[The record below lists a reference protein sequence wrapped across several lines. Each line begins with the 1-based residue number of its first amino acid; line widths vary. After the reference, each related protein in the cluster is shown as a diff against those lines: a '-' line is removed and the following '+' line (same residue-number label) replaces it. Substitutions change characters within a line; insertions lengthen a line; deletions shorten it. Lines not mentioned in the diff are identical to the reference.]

1 MKRMLSLALILL
13 LTLTLTSCGTL
24 FVKGGSEYRQG
35 MSAFE
40 QKAYVQ
46 ALDSFLRAWTMNPD
60 FTEAKAMIPVAFN
73 DGDSSYRLGVAH
85 IGPAG
90 DPEALDRY
98 AQAYTNLNDLHRLAR
113 ESGFPGLNTVDYS
126 KDAAEANQKA
136 ARLWFDL
143 ARNLHVGGDR
153 LDIRAAV
160 KMYERAKARDP
171 QDPEIARFLNQAI
184 EEATVTLMVL
194 GLGRPSFHQT
204 VYSDIKE
211 GLKADRFVKVIEAG
225 NLSNREGFFGP
236 TDLAVDYA
244 RHNDV
249 DYVLEVYGT
258 TQVRPI
264 NTEQQVYLPSS
275 SPRFSGVKKT
285 IGYSEQEQYSYR
297 LFDVASLRVIKEDSH
312 ALSKGPYTY
321 TVSYVPAEG
330 VRTLHLQGEPKENLR
345 YVTSSLDLHST
356 NAVVNT
362 LRKDYYNIPVPM
374 EVTNPKDLTQWLAY
388 YRNTYTDFAT
398 FANEHSNQELFYAI
412 EVAHIRGTE
421 DYVILGNSVFE
432 AKEESARNSAI
443 FNAQVRR
450 ALDMVKEES
459 EKTKEPT
466 YRYGVDIA
474 KAIGTLL

>member
-1 MKRMLSLALILL
+1 MKRTLSLVLVILVS
-13 LTLTLTSCGTL
+13 LTLTSCGTL

-73 DGDSSYRLGVAH
+73 DGDAQYKQAALAAPGD
-85 IGPAG
+85 
-90 DPEALDRY
+90 DPEVLDRI
-98 AQAYTNLNDLHRLAR
+98 AQAYTDLEALHRLAR
-113 ESGFPGLNTVDYS
+113 ESGYPTLAASNYS
-126 KDAAEANQKA
+126 EEAKQANQKA
-136 ARLWFDL
+136 AQRWFNL
-143 ARNLHVGGDR
+143 ARIQQQGGDK

-160 KMYERAKARDP
+160 MMYERAKARDP
-171 QDPEIARFLNQAI
+171 QNPEIIASLQKAVD
-184 EEATVTLMVL
+184 EATVTLMVL
-194 GLGRPSFHQT
+194 GIGSPSFRQT
-204 VYSDIKE
+204 MYSDIRE

-312 ALSKGPYTY
+312 SLSKGPYTY

-374 EVTNPKDLTQWLAY
+374 EVANPKDLTQWLAY

-474 KAIGTLL
+474 KAIGSLL

>member
-1 MKRMLSLALILL
+1 MKRTLSLVLVILVS
-13 LTLTLTSCGTL
+13 LTLTSCGTL

-73 DGDSSYRLGVAH
+73 DGDAQYKQAALAAPGD
-85 IGPAG
+85 
-90 DPEALDRY
+90 DPEVLDRI
-98 AQAYTNLNDLHRLAR
+98 AQAYTDLEALHRLAR
-113 ESGFPGLNTVDYS
+113 ESGYPTLAASNYS
-126 KDAAEANQKA
+126 EEAKQANQKA
-136 ARLWFDL
+136 AQRWFNL
-143 ARNLHVGGDR
+143 ARNQQQGGDK

-160 KMYERAKARDP
+160 MMYERAKARDP
-171 QDPEIARFLNQAI
+171 QNPEIIASLQKAVD
-184 EEATVTLMVL
+184 EATVTLMVL
-194 GLGRPSFHQT
+194 GIGSPSFRQT
-204 VYSDIKE
+204 MYSDIRE

-374 EVTNPKDLTQWLAY
+374 EVANPKDLTQWLAY

-412 EVAHIRGTE
+412 EVAHIRGTD

-474 KAIGTLL
+474 KAIGSLL

>member
-1 MKRMLSLALILL
+1 MKRTLSLVLVILVS
-13 LTLTLTSCGTL
+13 LTLTSCGTL

-46 ALDSFLRAWTMNPD
+46 ALDSLLRAWTMNPD

-73 DGDSSYRLGVAH
+73 DGDAQYKQAALAAPGD
-85 IGPAG
+85 
-90 DPEALDRY
+90 DPEVLDRI
-98 AQAYTNLNDLHRLAR
+98 AQAYTDLEALHRLAR
-113 ESGFPGLNTVDYS
+113 ESGYPTLAASNYS
-126 KDAAEANQKA
+126 EEAKQANQKA
-136 ARLWFDL
+136 AQRWFNL
-143 ARNLHVGGDR
+143 ARNQQQGGDK

-160 KMYERAKARDP
+160 MMYERAKARDP
-171 QDPEIARFLNQAI
+171 QNPEIIASLQKAVD
-184 EEATVTLMVL
+184 EATVTLMVL
-194 GLGRPSFHQT
+194 GIGSPSFRQT
-204 VYSDIKE
+204 MYSDIRE

-225 NLSNREGFFGP
+225 NFTNREGFFGP

-374 EVTNPKDLTQWLAY
+374 EVANPKDLTQWLAY

-474 KAIGTLL
+474 KAIGSLL

>member
-1 MKRMLSLALILL
+1 MKRTLSLVLVILVS
-13 LTLTLTSCGTL
+13 LTLTSCGTL

-35 MSAFE
+35 MFAFE

-73 DGDSSYRLGVAH
+73 DGDAQYKQAALAAPGD
-85 IGPAG
+85 
-90 DPEALDRY
+90 DPEVLDRI
-98 AQAYTNLNDLHRLAR
+98 AQAYTDLEALHRLAR
-113 ESGFPGLNTVDYS
+113 ESGYPTLAASNYS
-126 KDAAEANQKA
+126 EEAKQANQKA
-136 ARLWFDL
+136 AQRWFNL
-143 ARNLHVGGDR
+143 ARNQQQGGDK

-160 KMYERAKARDP
+160 MMYERAKARDP
-171 QDPEIARFLNQAI
+171 QNPEIIASLQKAVDEAI
-184 EEATVTLMVL
+184 VTLMVL
-194 GLGRPSFHQT
+194 GIGSPSFKQT
-204 VYSDIKE
+204 MYSDIRE
-211 GLKADRFVKVIEAG
+211 GLKTDRFVKVIEAG

-312 ALSKGPYTY
+312 SLSKGPYTY

-374 EVTNPKDLTQWLAY
+374 EVANPKDLTQWLAY

-474 KAIGTLL
+474 KAIDSLL

>member
-1 MKRMLSLALILL
+1 MKRTLSLVLVILVS
-13 LTLTLTSCGTL
+13 LTLTSCGTL

-73 DGDSSYRLGVAH
+73 DGDAQYKQAALAAPGD
-85 IGPAG
+85 
-90 DPEALDRY
+90 DPEVLDRI
-98 AQAYTNLNDLHRLAR
+98 AQAYTDLEALHRLAR
-113 ESGFPGLNTVDYS
+113 ESGYPTLAASNYS
-126 KDAAEANQKA
+126 EEAKQANQKA
-136 ARLWFDL
+136 AQRWFNL
-143 ARNLHVGGDR
+143 ARNQQQGGDK

-160 KMYERAKARDP
+160 MMYERAKAGDP
-171 QDPEIARFLNQAI
+171 QNPEIIASLQKAVD
-184 EEATVTLMVL
+184 EATVTLMVL
-194 GLGRPSFHQT
+194 GIGSPSFRQT
-204 VYSDIKE
+204 MYSDIRE

-249 DYVLEVYGT
+249 DYLLEVYGT
-258 TQVRPI
+258 LQVRPI

-312 ALSKGPYTY
+312 SLSKGPYTY

-330 VRTLHLQGEPKENLR
+330 VRTLHLQSEPKENLR

-374 EVTNPKDLTQWLAY
+374 EVANPKDLTQWLAY

-474 KAIGTLL
+474 KAIGSLL

>member
-1 MKRMLSLALILL
+1 MKRTLSLVLVILVS
-13 LTLTLTSCGTL
+13 LTLTSCGTL

-40 QKAYVQ
+40 QNAYVQ
-46 ALDSFLRAWTMNPD
+46 ALDSLLRAWTMNPD

-73 DGDSSYRLGVAH
+73 DGDAQYKQAALAAPGD
-85 IGPAG
+85 
-90 DPEALDRY
+90 DPEVLDRI
-98 AQAYTNLNDLHRLAR
+98 AQAYTDLEALHRLAR
-113 ESGFPGLNTVDYS
+113 ESGYPTLAASNYS
-126 KDAAEANQKA
+126 EEAKQANQKA
-136 ARLWFDL
+136 AQRWFNL
-143 ARNLHVGGDR
+143 ARNQQQGGDK

-160 KMYERAKARDP
+160 MMYERAKARDP
-171 QDPEIARFLNQAI
+171 QNPEIIASLQKAVD
-184 EEATVTLMVL
+184 EATVTLMVL
-194 GLGRPSFHQT
+194 GIGSPSFRQT
-204 VYSDIKE
+204 MYSDIRE

-374 EVTNPKDLTQWLAY
+374 EVANPKDLTQWLAY

-474 KAIGTLL
+474 KAIGSLL

>member
-1 MKRMLSLALILL
+1 MKRTLSLVLVILVS
-13 LTLTLTSCGTL
+13 LTLTSCGTL

-46 ALDSFLRAWTMNPD
+46 ALDSLLRAWTMNPD

-73 DGDSSYRLGVAH
+73 DGDAQYKQAALAAPGD
-85 IGPAG
+85 
-90 DPEALDRY
+90 DPEVLDRI
-98 AQAYTNLNDLHRLAR
+98 AQAYTDLEALHRLAR
-113 ESGFPGLNTVDYS
+113 ESGYPTLAASNYS
-126 KDAAEANQKA
+126 EEAKQANQKA
-136 ARLWFDL
+136 AQRWFNL
-143 ARNLHVGGDR
+143 ARNQQQGGDK

-160 KMYERAKARDP
+160 MMYERAKARDP
-171 QDPEIARFLNQAI
+171 QNPEIIASLQKAVD
-184 EEATVTLMVL
+184 EATVTLMVL
-194 GLGRPSFHQT
+194 GIGSPSFRQT
-204 VYSDIKE
+204 MYSDIRE

-374 EVTNPKDLTQWLAY
+374 EVANPKDLTQWLAY

-474 KAIGTLL
+474 KAIGSLL

>member
-1 MKRMLSLALILL
+1 MKRTLSLVLVILVS
-13 LTLTLTSCGTL
+13 LTLTSCGTL

-73 DGDSSYRLGVAH
+73 DGDAQYKQAALAAPGD
-85 IGPAG
+85 
-90 DPEALDRY
+90 DPEVLDRI
-98 AQAYTNLNDLHRLAR
+98 AQAYTDLEALHRLAR
-113 ESGFPGLNTVDYS
+113 ESGYPTLAASNYS
-126 KDAAEANQKA
+126 EEAKQANQKA
-136 ARLWFDL
+136 AQRWFNL
-143 ARNLHVGGDR
+143 ARNQQQGGDK

-160 KMYERAKARDP
+160 MMYERAKARDP
-171 QDPEIARFLNQAI
+171 QNPEIIASLQKAVD
-184 EEATVTLMVL
+184 EATVTLMVL
-194 GLGRPSFHQT
+194 GIGSPSFRQT
-204 VYSDIKE
+204 MYSDIRE

-225 NLSNREGFFGP
+225 NFTNREGFFGP

-312 ALSKGPYTY
+312 SLSKGPYTY

-374 EVTNPKDLTQWLAY
+374 EVANPKDLTQWLAY

-474 KAIGTLL
+474 KAIGSLL

>member
-1 MKRMLSLALILL
+1 MKRTLSLVLVILVSL
-13 LTLTLTSCGTL
+13 ALTSCGTL

-35 MSAFE
+35 MSAYE
-40 QKAYVQ
+40 QKNYVRALELFLQ
-46 ALDSFLRAWTMNPD
+46 AWRINAE
-60 FTEAKAMIPVAFN
+60 FTEAKAMIPVAFT
-73 DGDSSYRLGVAH
+73 DGDAQYKQAALAAPSD
-85 IGPAG
+85 
-90 DPEALDRY
+90 DPEVLDRI
-98 AQAYTNLNDLHRLAR
+98 AQAYTNLEALHRLAR
-113 ESGFPGLNTVDYS
+113 ESGYS
-126 KDAAEANQKA
+126 TLAASNYSEEAKQANQKA
-136 ARLWFDL
+136 AQRWFDL
-143 ARNLHVGGDR
+143 ARNQQQGGDK

-160 KMYERAKARDP
+160 MMYERARARDP
-171 QDPEIARFLNQAI
+171 QNPEIIASLQKAVD
-184 EEATVTLMVL
+184 EATVTLMVL
-194 GLGRPSFHQT
+194 GIGSPSFQQN

-249 DYVLEVYGT
+249 DFVLEVYGT

-285 IGYSEQEQYSYR
+285 IGYSEEEQYSYR
-297 LFDVASLRVIKEDSH
+297 LFDIASLRVIKEDSH
-312 ALSKGPYTY
+312 TLSKGPYTY

-345 YVTSSLDLHST
+345 YVTSNIDINST
-356 NAVVNT
+356 NAIVNE
-362 LRKDYYNIPVPM
+362 LRRDYYNIPTPM
-374 EVTNPKDLTQWLAY
+374 GVANPKDLTQWLAY
-388 YRNTYTDFAT
+388 YRNTYPNFAS

-450 ALDMVKEES
+450 ALDMVKEEA
-459 EKTKEPT
+459 EKVKQPT

-474 KAIGTLL
+474 KTIASLL

>member
-1 MKRMLSLALILL
+1 MKRTLSLVLVILVS
-13 LTLTLTSCGTL
+13 LTLTSCGTL

-73 DGDSSYRLGVAH
+73 DGDAQYKQAALAAPGD
-85 IGPAG
+85 
-90 DPEALDRY
+90 DPEVLDRI
-98 AQAYTNLNDLHRLAR
+98 AQAYTDLEALHRLAR
-113 ESGFPGLNTVDYS
+113 ESGYPTLAASNYS
-126 KDAAEANQKA
+126 EEAKQANQKA
-136 ARLWFDL
+136 AQRWFNL
-143 ARNLHVGGDR
+143 ARNQQQGGDK

-160 KMYERAKARDP
+160 MMYERAKARDP
-171 QDPEIARFLNQAI
+171 QNPEIIASLQKAVD
-184 EEATVTLMVL
+184 EATVTLMVL
-194 GLGRPSFHQT
+194 GIGSPSFRQT
-204 VYSDIKE
+204 MYSDIME

-374 EVTNPKDLTQWLAY
+374 EVANPKDLTQWLAY

-474 KAIGTLL
+474 KAIGSLL

>member
-1 MKRMLSLALILL
+1 MKRTLSLVLVILVS
-13 LTLTLTSCGTL
+13 LTLTSCGTL

-46 ALDSFLRAWTMNPD
+46 ALDSLLRAWTMNPD

-73 DGDSSYRLGVAH
+73 DGDAQYKQAALAAPGD
-85 IGPAG
+85 
-90 DPEALDRY
+90 DPEVLDRI
-98 AQAYTNLNDLHRLAR
+98 AQAYTDLEALHRLAR
-113 ESGFPGLNTVDYS
+113 ESGYPTLAASNYS
-126 KDAAEANQKA
+126 EEAKQANQKA
-136 ARLWFDL
+136 AQRWFNL
-143 ARNLHVGGDR
+143 ARNQQQGGDK

-160 KMYERAKARDP
+160 MMYERAKARDP
-171 QDPEIARFLNQAI
+171 QNPEIIASLQKAVD
-184 EEATVTLMVL
+184 EATVTLMVL
-194 GLGRPSFHQT
+194 GIGSPSFRQT
-204 VYSDIKE
+204 MYSDIRE

-312 ALSKGPYTY
+312 TLSKGPYTY

-374 EVTNPKDLTQWLAY
+374 EVANPKDLTQWLAY

-474 KAIGTLL
+474 KAIGSLL

>member
-1 MKRMLSLALILL
+1 MKRTLSLVLVILVS
-13 LTLTLTSCGTL
+13 LTLTSCGTL

-46 ALDSFLRAWTMNPD
+46 ALDSLLRAWTMNPD

-73 DGDSSYRLGVAH
+73 DGDAQYKQAALAAPGD
-85 IGPAG
+85 
-90 DPEALDRY
+90 DPEVLDRI
-98 AQAYTNLNDLHRLAR
+98 AQAYTDLEALHRLAR
-113 ESGFPGLNTVDYS
+113 ESGYPTLAASNYS
-126 KDAAEANQKA
+126 EEAKQANQKA
-136 ARLWFDL
+136 AQRWFNL
-143 ARNLHVGGDR
+143 ARNQQQGGDK

-160 KMYERAKARDP
+160 MMYERAKARDP
-171 QDPEIARFLNQAI
+171 QNPEIIASLQKAVD
-184 EEATVTLMVL
+184 EATVTLMVL
-194 GLGRPSFHQT
+194 GIGSPSFRQT
-204 VYSDIKE
+204 MYSDIRE

-236 TDLAVDYA
+236 SDLAVDYA

-362 LRKDYYNIPVPM
+362 LRKDYYNISVPM
-374 EVTNPKDLTQWLAY
+374 EVANPKDLTQWLAY

-474 KAIGTLL
+474 KAIGSLL

>member
-1 MKRMLSLALILL
+1 MKRTLSLVLVILVS
-13 LTLTLTSCGTL
+13 LTLTSCGTL

-46 ALDSFLRAWTMNPD
+46 ALDSLLRAWTMNPD

-73 DGDSSYRLGVAH
+73 DGDAQYKQAALAAPGD
-85 IGPAG
+85 
-90 DPEALDRY
+90 DPEVLDRI
-98 AQAYTNLNDLHRLAR
+98 AQAYTDLEALHRLAR
-113 ESGFPGLNTVDYS
+113 ESGYPTLAASNYS
-126 KDAAEANQKA
+126 EEAKQANQKA
-136 ARLWFDL
+136 AQRWFNL
-143 ARNLHVGGDR
+143 ARNQQQGGDK

-160 KMYERAKARDP
+160 MMYERAKARDP
-171 QDPEIARFLNQAI
+171 QNPEIIASLQKAVD
-184 EEATVTLMVL
+184 EATVTLMVL
-194 GLGRPSFHQT
+194 GIGSPSFRQT
-204 VYSDIKE
+204 MYSDIRE

-264 NTEQQVYLPSS
+264 NTEQQVYLPTA
-275 SPRFSGVKKT
+275 SPRFAGVKKT

-374 EVTNPKDLTQWLAY
+374 EVANPKDLTQWLAY
-388 YRNTYTDFAT
+388 YRNTYTDFAS
-398 FANEHSNQELFYAI
+398 FANEHTNQELFYAI

-474 KAIGTLL
+474 KAIGSLL

>member
-1 MKRMLSLALILL
+1 MKRTLSLVLVILVS
-13 LTLTLTSCGTL
+13 LTLTSCGTL

-73 DGDSSYRLGVAH
+73 DGDAQYKQAALAAPGD
-85 IGPAG
+85 
-90 DPEALDRY
+90 DPEVLDRI
-98 AQAYTNLNDLHRLAR
+98 AQAYTDLEALHRLAR
-113 ESGFPGLNTVDYS
+113 ESGYPTLAASNYS
-126 KDAAEANQKA
+126 EEAKQANQKA
-136 ARLWFDL
+136 AQRWFNL
-143 ARNLHVGGDR
+143 ARNQQQGGDK

-160 KMYERAKARDP
+160 MMYERAKAGDP
-171 QDPEIARFLNQAI
+171 QNPEIIASLQKAVD
-184 EEATVTLMVL
+184 EATVTLMVL
-194 GLGRPSFHQT
+194 GIGSPSFRQT
-204 VYSDIKE
+204 MYSDIRE
-211 GLKADRFVKVIEAG
+211 GLKTDRFVKVIEAG

-374 EVTNPKDLTQWLAY
+374 EVANPKDLTQWLAY

-474 KAIGTLL
+474 KAIGSLL

>member
-1 MKRMLSLALILL
+1 MKRTLSLVLVILVS
-13 LTLTLTSCGTL
+13 LTLTSCGTL

-46 ALDSFLRAWTMNPD
+46 ALDSLLRAWTMNPD

-73 DGDSSYRLGVAH
+73 DGDAQYKQAALAAPGD
-85 IGPAG
+85 
-90 DPEALDRY
+90 DPEVLDRI
-98 AQAYTNLNDLHRLAR
+98 AQAYTDLEALHRLAR
-113 ESGFPGLNTVDYS
+113 ESGYPTLAASNYS
-126 KDAAEANQKA
+126 EEAKQANQKA
-136 ARLWFDL
+136 AQRWFNL
-143 ARNLHVGGDR
+143 ARNQQQGGDK

-160 KMYERAKARDP
+160 MMYERAKARDP
-171 QDPEIARFLNQAI
+171 QNPEIIASLQKAVD
-184 EEATVTLMVL
+184 EATVTLMVL
-194 GLGRPSFHQT
+194 GIGSPSFRQT
-204 VYSDIKE
+204 MYSDIRE

-258 TQVRPI
+258 TQVRPV

-374 EVTNPKDLTQWLAY
+374 EVANPKDLTQWLAY
-388 YRNTYTDFAT
+388 YRNTYTDFAS
-398 FANEHSNQELFYAI
+398 FANEHTNQELFYAI

-474 KAIGTLL
+474 KAIGSLL

>member
-1 MKRMLSLALILL
+1 MKRTLSLVLVILVS
-13 LTLTLTSCGTL
+13 LTLTSCGTL

-73 DGDSSYRLGVAH
+73 DGDAQYKQAALAAPGD
-85 IGPAG
+85 
-90 DPEALDRY
+90 DPEVLDRI
-98 AQAYTNLNDLHRLAR
+98 AQAYTDLEALHRLAR
-113 ESGFPGLNTVDYS
+113 ESGYPTLAASNYS
-126 KDAAEANQKA
+126 EEAKQANQKA
-136 ARLWFDL
+136 AQRWFNL
-143 ARNLHVGGDR
+143 ARNQQQGGDK

-160 KMYERAKARDP
+160 MMYERAKARDP
-171 QDPEIARFLNQAI
+171 QNPEIIASLQKAVD
-184 EEATVTLMVL
+184 EATVTLMVL
-194 GLGRPSFHQT
+194 GIGSPSFRQT
-204 VYSDIKE
+204 MYSDIRE

-312 ALSKGPYTY
+312 SLSKGPYTY

-374 EVTNPKDLTQWLAY
+374 EVADPKDLTQWLAY
-388 YRNTYTDFAT
+388 YRNTYTDFAS

-474 KAIGTLL
+474 KAIGSLL

>member
-1 MKRMLSLALILL
+1 MKRTLSLVLVILVS
-13 LTLTLTSCGTL
+13 LTLTSCGTL

-46 ALDSFLRAWTMNPD
+46 ALDSLLRAWTMNPD

-73 DGDSSYRLGVAH
+73 DGDAQYKQAALAAPGD
-85 IGPAG
+85 
-90 DPEALDRY
+90 DPEVLDRI
-98 AQAYTNLNDLHRLAR
+98 AQAYTDLEALHRLAR
-113 ESGFPGLNTVDYS
+113 ESGYPTLAASNYS
-126 KDAAEANQKA
+126 EEAKQANQKA
-136 ARLWFDL
+136 AQRWFNL
-143 ARNLHVGGDR
+143 ARNQQQGGDK

-160 KMYERAKARDP
+160 MMYERAKARDP
-171 QDPEIARFLNQAI
+171 QNPEIIASLQKAVD
-184 EEATVTLMVL
+184 EATVTLMVL
-194 GLGRPSFHQT
+194 GIGSPSFRQT
-204 VYSDIKE
+204 MYSDIRE

-374 EVTNPKDLTQWLAY
+374 EVANPKDLTQWLAY

-432 AKEESARNSAI
+432 AKEDSARNSAI

-474 KAIGTLL
+474 KAIGSLL

>member
-1 MKRMLSLALILL
+1 MKRTLSLVLVILVS
-13 LTLTLTSCGTL
+13 LTLTSCGTL

-73 DGDSSYRLGVAH
+73 DGDAQYKQAALAAPGD
-85 IGPAG
+85 
-90 DPEALDRY
+90 DPEVLDRI
-98 AQAYTNLNDLHRLAR
+98 AQAYTDLEALHRLAR
-113 ESGFPGLNTVDYS
+113 ESGYPTLAASNYS
-126 KDAAEANQKA
+126 EEAKQANQKA
-136 ARLWFDL
+136 AQRWFNL
-143 ARNLHVGGDR
+143 ARIQQQGGDK

-160 KMYERAKARDP
+160 MMYERAKARDP
-171 QDPEIARFLNQAI
+171 QNPEIIASLQKAVD
-184 EEATVTLMVL
+184 EATVTLMVL
-194 GLGRPSFHQT
+194 GIGSPSFRQT
-204 VYSDIKE
+204 MYSDIRE

-258 TQVRPI
+258 LQVRPI

-374 EVTNPKDLTQWLAY
+374 EVANPKDLTQWLAY

-474 KAIGTLL
+474 KAIGSLL

>member
-1 MKRMLSLALILL
+1 MKRTLSLVLVILVS
-13 LTLTLTSCGTL
+13 LTLTSCGTL

-46 ALDSFLRAWTMNPD
+46 ALDSLLRAWTMNPD

-73 DGDSSYRLGVAH
+73 DGDAQYKQAALAAPGD
-85 IGPAG
+85 
-90 DPEALDRY
+90 DPEVLDRI
-98 AQAYTNLNDLHRLAR
+98 AQAYTDLEALHRLAR
-113 ESGFPGLNTVDYS
+113 ESGYPTLAASNYS
-126 KDAAEANQKA
+126 EEAKQANQKA
-136 ARLWFDL
+136 AQRWFNL
-143 ARNLHVGGDR
+143 ARNQQQGGDK

-160 KMYERAKARDP
+160 MMYERAKARDP
-171 QDPEIARFLNQAI
+171 QNPEIIASLQKAVD
-184 EEATVTLMVL
+184 EATVTLMVL
-194 GLGRPSFHQT
+194 GIGSPSFRQT
-204 VYSDIKE
+204 MYSDIRE

-244 RHNDV
+244 RRNDV

-374 EVTNPKDLTQWLAY
+374 EVADPKDLTQWLAY

-474 KAIGTLL
+474 KAIGSLL

>member
-1 MKRMLSLALILL
+1 MKRTLSLVLVILVS
-13 LTLTLTSCGTL
+13 LTLTSCGTL

-46 ALDSFLRAWTMNPD
+46 ALDSLLRAWTMNPD

-73 DGDSSYRLGVAH
+73 DGDAQYKQAALAAPGD
-85 IGPAG
+85 
-90 DPEALDRY
+90 DPEVLDRI
-98 AQAYTNLNDLHRLAR
+98 AQAYTDLEALHRLAR
-113 ESGFPGLNTVDYS
+113 ESGYPTLAASNYS
-126 KDAAEANQKA
+126 EEAKQANQKA
-136 ARLWFDL
+136 AQRWFNL
-143 ARNLHVGGDR
+143 ARNQQQGGDK

-160 KMYERAKARDP
+160 MMYERAKARDP
-171 QDPEIARFLNQAI
+171 QNPEIIASLQKAVD
-184 EEATVTLMVL
+184 EATVTLMVL
-194 GLGRPSFHQT
+194 GIGSPSFRQT
-204 VYSDIKE
+204 MYSDIRE

-312 ALSKGPYTY
+312 TLSKGPYTY

-374 EVTNPKDLTQWLAY
+374 EVANPKDLTQWLAY

-412 EVAHIRGTE
+412 EVAHIRGTD

-474 KAIGTLL
+474 KAIGSLL

>member
-1 MKRMLSLALILL
+1 MKRTLSLVLVILVS
-13 LTLTLTSCGTL
+13 LTLTSCGTL

-73 DGDSSYRLGVAH
+73 DGDAQYKQAALAAPGD
-85 IGPAG
+85 
-90 DPEALDRY
+90 DPEVLDRI
-98 AQAYTNLNDLHRLAR
+98 AQAYTDLEALHRLAR
-113 ESGFPGLNTVDYS
+113 ESGYPTLAASNYS
-126 KDAAEANQKA
+126 EEAKQANQKA
-136 ARLWFDL
+136 AQRWFNL
-143 ARNLHVGGDR
+143 ARNQQQGGDK

-160 KMYERAKARDP
+160 MMYERAKARDP
-171 QDPEIARFLNQAI
+171 QNPEIIASLQKAVD
-184 EEATVTLMVL
+184 EATVTLMVL
-194 GLGRPSFHQT
+194 GIGSPSFRQT
-204 VYSDIKE
+204 MYSDIRE

-258 TQVRPI
+258 LQVRPI

-312 ALSKGPYTY
+312 SLSKGPYTY

-374 EVTNPKDLTQWLAY
+374 EVANPKDLTQWLAY

-474 KAIGTLL
+474 KAIGSLL

>member
-1 MKRMLSLALILL
+1 MKRTLSLVLVILVS
-13 LTLTLTSCGTL
+13 LTLTSCGTL

-46 ALDSFLRAWTMNPD
+46 ALDSLLRAWTMNPD

-73 DGDSSYRLGVAH
+73 DGDAQYKQAALAAPGD
-85 IGPAG
+85 
-90 DPEALDRY
+90 DPEVLDRI
-98 AQAYTNLNDLHRLAR
+98 AQAYTDLEALHRLAR
-113 ESGFPGLNTVDYS
+113 ESGYPTLAASNYS
-126 KDAAEANQKA
+126 EEAKQANQKA
-136 ARLWFDL
+136 AQRWFNL
-143 ARNLHVGGDR
+143 ARNQQQGGDK

-160 KMYERAKARDP
+160 MMYERAKARDP
-171 QDPEIARFLNQAI
+171 QNPEIIASLQKAVD
-184 EEATVTLMVL
+184 EATVTLMVL
-194 GLGRPSFHQT
+194 GIGSPSFRQT
-204 VYSDIKE
+204 MYSDIRE
-211 GLKADRFVKVIEAG
+211 GLKADRFVKVVEAG

-312 ALSKGPYTY
+312 SLSKGPYTY

-374 EVTNPKDLTQWLAY
+374 EVANPKDLTQWLAY
-388 YRNTYTDFAT
+388 YRNTYTDFAS
-398 FANEHSNQELFYAI
+398 FANEHTNQELFYAI

-474 KAIGTLL
+474 KAIGSLL

>member
-1 MKRMLSLALILL
+1 MKRTLSLVLVILVS
-13 LTLTLTSCGTL
+13 LTLTSCGTL

-46 ALDSFLRAWTMNPD
+46 ALDSLLRAWTMNPD

-73 DGDSSYRLGVAH
+73 DGDAQYKQAALAAPGD
-85 IGPAG
+85 
-90 DPEALDRY
+90 DPEVLDRI
-98 AQAYTNLNDLHRLAR
+98 AQAYTDLEALHRLAR
-113 ESGFPGLNTVDYS
+113 ESGYPTLAASNYS
-126 KDAAEANQKA
+126 EEAKQANQKA
-136 ARLWFDL
+136 AQRWFNL
-143 ARNLHVGGDR
+143 ARNQQQGGDK

-160 KMYERAKARDP
+160 MMYERAKARDP
-171 QDPEIARFLNQAI
+171 QNPEIIASLQKAVD
-184 EEATVTLMVL
+184 EATVTLMVL
-194 GLGRPSFHQT
+194 GIGSPSFRQT
-204 VYSDIKE
+204 MYSDIRE

-285 IGYSEQEQYSYR
+285 IGYSEQEQYSFR

-374 EVTNPKDLTQWLAY
+374 EVANPKDLTQWLAY

-474 KAIGTLL
+474 KAIGSLL

>member
-1 MKRMLSLALILL
+1 MKRTLSLVLVILVS
-13 LTLTLTSCGTL
+13 LTLTSCGTL

-46 ALDSFLRAWTMNPD
+46 ALDSLLRAWTMNPD

-73 DGDSSYRLGVAH
+73 DGDAQYKQAALAAPGD
-85 IGPAG
+85 
-90 DPEALDRY
+90 DPEVLDRI
-98 AQAYTNLNDLHRLAR
+98 AEAYTDLEALHRLAR
-113 ESGFPGLNTVDYS
+113 ESGYPTLAASNYS
-126 KDAAEANQKA
+126 EEAKQANQKA
-136 ARLWFDL
+136 AQRWFNL
-143 ARNLHVGGDR
+143 ARNQQQGGDK

-160 KMYERAKARDP
+160 MMYERAKARDP
-171 QDPEIARFLNQAI
+171 QNPEIIASLQKAVD
-184 EEATVTLMVL
+184 EATVTLMVL
-194 GLGRPSFHQT
+194 GIGSPSFRQT
-204 VYSDIKE
+204 MYSDIRE

-374 EVTNPKDLTQWLAY
+374 EVANPKDLTQWLAY

-474 KAIGTLL
+474 KAIGSLL

>member
-1 MKRMLSLALILL
+1 MKRTLSLVLVILVS
-13 LTLTLTSCGTL
+13 LTLTSCGTL

-46 ALDSFLRAWTMNPD
+46 ALDSLLRAWTMNPD

-73 DGDSSYRLGVAH
+73 DGDAQYKQAALAAPGD
-85 IGPAG
+85 
-90 DPEALDRY
+90 DPEVLDRI
-98 AQAYTNLNDLHRLAR
+98 AQAYTDLEALHRLAR
-113 ESGFPGLNTVDYS
+113 ESGYPTLAASNYS
-126 KDAAEANQKA
+126 EEAKQANQKA
-136 ARLWFDL
+136 AQRWFNL
-143 ARNLHVGGDR
+143 ARNQQQGGDK

-160 KMYERAKARDP
+160 MMYERAKARDP
-171 QDPEIARFLNQAI
+171 QNPEIIASLQMAVD
-184 EEATVTLMVL
+184 EATVTLMVL
-194 GLGRPSFHQT
+194 GIGSPSFRQT
-204 VYSDIKE
+204 MYSDIRE
-211 GLKADRFVKVIEAG
+211 GLKTDRFVKVIEAG

-374 EVTNPKDLTQWLAY
+374 EVANPKDLTQWLAY

-474 KAIGTLL
+474 KAIGSLL

>member
-1 MKRMLSLALILL
+1 MKRTLSLVLVILVS
-13 LTLTLTSCGTL
+13 LTLTSCGTL

-73 DGDSSYRLGVAH
+73 DGDAQYKQAALAAPGD
-85 IGPAG
+85 
-90 DPEALDRY
+90 DPEVLDRI
-98 AQAYTNLNDLHRLAR
+98 AQAYTDLEALHRLAR
-113 ESGFPGLNTVDYS
+113 ESGYPTLAASNYS
-126 KDAAEANQKA
+126 EEAKQANQKA
-136 ARLWFDL
+136 AQRWFNL
-143 ARNLHVGGDR
+143 ARIQQQGGDK

-160 KMYERAKARDP
+160 MMYERAKARDP
-171 QDPEIARFLNQAI
+171 QNPEIIASLQKAVD
-184 EEATVTLMVL
+184 EATVTLMVL
-194 GLGRPSFHQT
+194 GIGSPSFRQT
-204 VYSDIKE
+204 MYSDIRE

-374 EVTNPKDLTQWLAY
+374 EVANPKDLTQWLAY

-474 KAIGTLL
+474 KAIGSLL

>member
-1 MKRMLSLALILL
+1 MKRTLSLVLVILVS
-13 LTLTLTSCGTL
+13 LTLTSCGTL

-46 ALDSFLRAWTMNPD
+46 ALDSLLRAWTMNPD

-73 DGDSSYRLGVAH
+73 DGDAQYKQAALAAPGD
-85 IGPAG
+85 
-90 DPEALDRY
+90 DPEVLDRI
-98 AQAYTNLNDLHRLAR
+98 AQAYTDLEALHRLAR
-113 ESGFPGLNTVDYS
+113 ESGYPTLAASNYS
-126 KDAAEANQKA
+126 EEAKQANQKA
-136 ARLWFDL
+136 AQRWFNL
-143 ARNLHVGGDR
+143 ARNQQQGGDK

-160 KMYERAKARDP
+160 MMYERAKARDP
-171 QDPEIARFLNQAI
+171 QNPEIIASLQKAVD
-184 EEATVTLMVL
+184 EATVTLMVL
-194 GLGRPSFHQT
+194 GIGSPSFRQT
-204 VYSDIKE
+204 MYSDIRE

-249 DYVLEVYGT
+249 DYALEVYGT
-258 TQVRPI
+258 TQVRLI

-374 EVTNPKDLTQWLAY
+374 EVANPKDLTQWLAY

-474 KAIGTLL
+474 KAIGSLL

>member
-1 MKRMLSLALILL
+1 MKRTLSLVLVILVS
-13 LTLTLTSCGTL
+13 LTLTSCGTL

-46 ALDSFLRAWTMNPD
+46 ALDSLLRAWTMNPD

-73 DGDSSYRLGVAH
+73 DGDAQYKQAALAAPGD
-85 IGPAG
+85 
-90 DPEALDRY
+90 DPEVLDRI
-98 AQAYTNLNDLHRLAR
+98 AQAYTDLEALHRLAR
-113 ESGFPGLNTVDYS
+113 ESGYPTLAASNYS
-126 KDAAEANQKA
+126 EEAKQANQKA
-136 ARLWFDL
+136 AQRWFNL
-143 ARNLHVGGDR
+143 ARNQQQGGDK

-160 KMYERAKARDP
+160 MMYERAKARDP
-171 QDPEIARFLNQAI
+171 QNPEIIASLQKAVD
-184 EEATVTLMVL
+184 EATVTLMVL
-194 GLGRPSFHQT
+194 GIGSPSFRQT
-204 VYSDIKE
+204 MYSDIRE

-249 DYVLEVYGT
+249 DFVLEVYGT

-312 ALSKGPYTY
+312 SLSKGPYTY

-374 EVTNPKDLTQWLAY
+374 EVANPKDLTQWLAY

-474 KAIGTLL
+474 KAIGSLL

>member
-1 MKRMLSLALILL
+1 MKRTLSLVLVILVS
-13 LTLTLTSCGTL
+13 LTLTSCGTL

-46 ALDSFLRAWTMNPD
+46 ALDSLLRAWTMNPD

-73 DGDSSYRLGVAH
+73 DGDAQYKQAALAAPGD
-85 IGPAG
+85 
-90 DPEALDRY
+90 DPEVLDRI
-98 AQAYTNLNDLHRLAR
+98 AQAYTDLEALHRLAR
-113 ESGFPGLNTVDYS
+113 ESGYPTLAASNYS
-126 KDAAEANQKA
+126 EEAKQANQKA
-136 ARLWFDL
+136 AQRWFNL
-143 ARNLHVGGDR
+143 ARNQQQGGDK

-160 KMYERAKARDP
+160 MMYERAKARDP
-171 QDPEIARFLNQAI
+171 QNPEIIASLQKAVD
-184 EEATVTLMVL
+184 EATVTLMVL
-194 GLGRPSFHQT
+194 GIGSPSFRQT
-204 VYSDIKE
+204 MYSDLRE

-374 EVTNPKDLTQWLAY
+374 EVANPKDLTQWLAY

-474 KAIGTLL
+474 KAIGSLL

>member
-1 MKRMLSLALILL
+1 MKRTLSLVLVILVS
-13 LTLTLTSCGTL
+13 LTLTSCGTL

-46 ALDSFLRAWTMNPD
+46 ALDSLLRAWTMNPD

-73 DGDSSYRLGVAH
+73 DGDAQYKQAALAAPGD
-85 IGPAG
+85 
-90 DPEALDRY
+90 DPEVLDRI
-98 AQAYTNLNDLHRLAR
+98 AQAYTDLEALHRLAR
-113 ESGFPGLNTVDYS
+113 ESGYPTLAASNYS
-126 KDAAEANQKA
+126 EEAKQANQKA
-136 ARLWFDL
+136 AQRWFNL
-143 ARNLHVGGDR
+143 ARNQQQGGDK

-160 KMYERAKARDP
+160 MMYERAKARDP
-171 QDPEIARFLNQAI
+171 QNPEIIASLQKAVD
-184 EEATVTLMVL
+184 EATVTLMVL
-194 GLGRPSFHQT
+194 GIGSPSFRQT
-204 VYSDIKE
+204 MYSDIRE

-258 TQVRPI
+258 LQVRPI

-374 EVTNPKDLTQWLAY
+374 EVANPKDLTQWFAY

-432 AKEESARNSAI
+432 AKEDSARNSAI

-474 KAIGTLL
+474 KAIDSLL

>member
-1 MKRMLSLALILL
+1 MKRTLSLVLVILVS
-13 LTLTLTSCGTL
+13 LTLTSCGTL

-46 ALDSFLRAWTMNPD
+46 ALDSLLRAWTMNPD

-73 DGDSSYRLGVAH
+73 DGDAQYKQAALAAPGD
-85 IGPAG
+85 
-90 DPEALDRY
+90 DPEVLDRI
-98 AQAYTNLNDLHRLAR
+98 AQAYTDLEALHRLAR
-113 ESGFPGLNTVDYS
+113 ESGYPTLAASNYS
-126 KDAAEANQKA
+126 EEAKQANQKA
-136 ARLWFDL
+136 AQRWFNL
-143 ARNLHVGGDR
+143 ARNQQQGGDK

-160 KMYERAKARDP
+160 MMYERAKARDP
-171 QDPEIARFLNQAI
+171 QNPEIIASLQKAVD
-184 EEATVTLMVL
+184 EATVTLMVL
-194 GLGRPSFHQT
+194 GIGSPSFRQT
-204 VYSDIKE
+204 MYSDIRE

-258 TQVRPI
+258 TQVRPV

-312 ALSKGPYTY
+312 SLSKGPYTY

-374 EVTNPKDLTQWLAY
+374 EVANPKDLTQWLAY

-474 KAIGTLL
+474 KAIGSLL

>member
-1 MKRMLSLALILL
+1 MKRTLSLVLVILVS
-13 LTLTLTSCGTL
+13 LTLTSCGTL

-46 ALDSFLRAWTMNPD
+46 ALDSLLRAWTMNPD

-73 DGDSSYRLGVAH
+73 DGDAQYKQAALAAPGD
-85 IGPAG
+85 
-90 DPEALDRY
+90 DPEVLDRI
-98 AQAYTNLNDLHRLAR
+98 AQAYTDLEALHRLAR
-113 ESGFPGLNTVDYS
+113 ESGYPTLAASNYS
-126 KDAAEANQKA
+126 EEAKQANQKA
-136 ARLWFDL
+136 AQRWFNL
-143 ARNLHVGGDR
+143 ARNQQQGGDK

-160 KMYERAKARDP
+160 MMYERAKARDP
-171 QDPEIARFLNQAI
+171 QNPEIIASLQKAVD
-184 EEATVTLMVL
+184 EATVTLMVL
-194 GLGRPSFHQT
+194 GIGSPSFRQT
-204 VYSDIKE
+204 MYSDIRE

-285 IGYSEQEQYSYR
+285 IGYSEQEQYSFR

-374 EVTNPKDLTQWLAY
+374 EVANPKDLTQWLAY

-412 EVAHIRGTE
+412 EVAHIRGTD

-474 KAIGTLL
+474 KAIGSLL

>member
-1 MKRMLSLALILL
+1 MKRTLSLVLVILVS
-13 LTLTLTSCGTL
+13 LTLTSCGTL

-73 DGDSSYRLGVAH
+73 DGDAQYKQAALAAPGD
-85 IGPAG
+85 
-90 DPEALDRY
+90 DPEVLDRI
-98 AQAYTNLNDLHRLAR
+98 AQAYTDLEALHRLAR
-113 ESGFPGLNTVDYS
+113 ESGYPTLAASNYS
-126 KDAAEANQKA
+126 EEAKQANQKA
-136 ARLWFDL
+136 AQRWFNL
-143 ARNLHVGGDR
+143 ARNQQQGGDK

-160 KMYERAKARDP
+160 MMYERAKARDP
-171 QDPEIARFLNQAI
+171 QNPEIIASLQKAVD
-184 EEATVTLMVL
+184 EATVTLMVL
-194 GLGRPSFHQT
+194 GIGSPSFRQT
-204 VYSDIKE
+204 MYSDIRE
-211 GLKADRFVKVIEAG
+211 GLKTYRFVKVIEAG

-374 EVTNPKDLTQWLAY
+374 EVANPKDLTQWLAY

-474 KAIGTLL
+474 KAIGSLL

>member
-1 MKRMLSLALILL
+1 MKRTLSLVLVILVS
-13 LTLTLTSCGTL
+13 LTLTSCGTL

-46 ALDSFLRAWTMNPD
+46 ALDSLLRAWTMNPD

-73 DGDSSYRLGVAH
+73 DGDAQYKQAALAAPGD
-85 IGPAG
+85 
-90 DPEALDRY
+90 DPEVLDRI
-98 AQAYTNLNDLHRLAR
+98 AQAYTDLEALHRLAR
-113 ESGFPGLNTVDYS
+113 ESGYPTLAASNYS
-126 KDAAEANQKA
+126 EEAKQANQKA
-136 ARLWFDL
+136 AQRWFNL
-143 ARNLHVGGDR
+143 ARNQQQGGDK

-160 KMYERAKARDP
+160 MMYERAKARDP
-171 QDPEIARFLNQAI
+171 QNPEIIASLQKAVD
-184 EEATVTLMVL
+184 EATVTLMVL
-194 GLGRPSFHQT
+194 GIGSPSFRQT
-204 VYSDIKE
+204 MYSDIRE

-225 NLSNREGFFGP
+225 NFTNREGFFGK

-258 TQVRPI
+258 TQVRPV

-312 ALSKGPYTY
+312 TLSKGPYTY

-330 VRTLHLQGEPKENLR
+330 VRSLHLQGEPKENLR
-345 YVTSSLDLHST
+345 YVTSGLDINST
-356 NAVVNT
+356 NAVVNL
-362 LRKDYYNIPVPM
+362 LRTDYYNIPTPM
-374 EVTNPKDLTQWLAY
+374 GVANPKDLTQWLAY
-388 YRNTYTDFAT
+388 YRNTYSDFVS

-421 DYVILGNSVFE
+421 DYVMLGNSVFE

-459 EKTKEPT
+459 EKVKEPT
-466 YRYGVDIA
+466 YRYGADIA
-474 KAIGTLL
+474 KAIGALL

>member
-1 MKRMLSLALILL
+1 MKRTLSLVLVILVS
-13 LTLTLTSCGTL
+13 LTLTSCGTL

-73 DGDSSYRLGVAH
+73 DGDAQYKQAALAAPGD
-85 IGPAG
+85 
-90 DPEALDRY
+90 DPEVLDRI
-98 AQAYTNLNDLHRLAR
+98 AQAYTDLEALHRLAR
-113 ESGFPGLNTVDYS
+113 ESGYPTLAASNYS
-126 KDAAEANQKA
+126 EEAKQANQKA
-136 ARLWFDL
+136 AQRWFNL
-143 ARNLHVGGDR
+143 ARNQQQGGDK

-160 KMYERAKARDP
+160 MMYERAKARDP
-171 QDPEIARFLNQAI
+171 QNPEIIASLQKAVD
-184 EEATVTLMVL
+184 EATVTLMVL
-194 GLGRPSFHQT
+194 GVGSPSFRQT
-204 VYSDIKE
+204 MYSDIME

-244 RHNDV
+244 RRNDV

-374 EVTNPKDLTQWLAY
+374 EVADPKDLTQWLAY

-474 KAIGTLL
+474 KAIGSLL

>member
-1 MKRMLSLALILL
+1 MKRTLSLVLVILVS
-13 LTLTLTSCGTL
+13 LTLTSCGTL

-46 ALDSFLRAWTMNPD
+46 ALDSLLRAWTMNPD

-73 DGDSSYRLGVAH
+73 DGDAQYKQAALAAPGD
-85 IGPAG
+85 
-90 DPEALDRY
+90 DPEVLDRI
-98 AQAYTNLNDLHRLAR
+98 AQAYTDLEALHRLAR
-113 ESGFPGLNTVDYS
+113 ESGYPTLAASNYS
-126 KDAAEANQKA
+126 EEAKQANQKA
-136 ARLWFDL
+136 AQRWFNL
-143 ARNLHVGGDR
+143 ARNQQQGGDK

-160 KMYERAKARDP
+160 MMYERAKARDP
-171 QDPEIARFLNQAI
+171 QNPEIIASLQKAVD
-184 EEATVTLMVL
+184 EATVTLMVL
-194 GLGRPSFHQT
+194 GIGSPSFRQT
-204 VYSDIKE
+204 MYSDIRE

-374 EVTNPKDLTQWLAY
+374 EVANPKDLTQWLAY

-412 EVAHIRGTE
+412 EVAHIRGTD

-474 KAIGTLL
+474 KAIGSLL